1 MLPDGFTFNQAN
13 LQDYVDCP
21 RRFQLRYV
29 QGKRWPAVA
38 AEPLSEH
45 ETFVRRG
52 AQFHRLVERHQ
63 LGLPAE
69 SLIAGLDDP
78 ILRSWWDAYLSFAA
92 LHALPGQRLPEFR
105 LSGELFGVRVV
116 AALDLVVV
124 APGSHVTIF
133 DWKTY
138 SHMPP
143 RSWLATRMQT
153 VLYPYLVA
161 AVGPALWGDWL
172 QPDLVSMVYWG
183 SAAPDSPVT
192 FQHSAE
198 QHRLNGARLRELVQA
213 ILGGE
218 AGAVWPLT
226 AETRLCAHCQFRS
239 HCNRGTVAG
248 AFAGMSDWEE
258 ALPDE
263 LGALLLDDVA
273 EVGF

>member
-29 QGKRWPAVA
+29 QGQRWPAVA
-38 AEPLSEH
+38 AEPLSEQ
-45 ETFVRRG
+45 EAFVRRG

-63 LGLPAE
+63 LGLPPE
-69 SLIAGLDDP
+69 SLTAGLEDSV
-78 ILRSWWDAYLSFAA
+78 LRSWWDAYLSFAA
-92 LHALPGQRLPEFR
+92 LHALPGQRLPEFG
-105 LSGELFGVRVV
+105 LSGGLCGVRVV
-116 AALDLVVV
+116 AVLDLVVV
-124 APGSHVTIF
+124 APGSHVTVF

-138 SHMPP
+138 GHLPP
-143 RSWLATRMQT
+143 RSWLASRMQT

-161 AVGPALWGDWL
+161 AVGPGLWGEWL
-172 QPDLVSMVYWG
+172 QPDLVSMIYWVP
-183 SAAPDSPVT
+183 AVPDSPVV
-192 FQHSAE
+192 FQYSAE
-198 QHRLNGARLRELVQA
+198 QHRQNGARLEGLAQA

-218 AGAVWPLT
+218 AEAVWTLT

-248 AFAGMSDWEE
+248 AFDGLGDWDEI
-258 ALPDE
+258 LPE
-263 LGALLLDDVA
+263 HSGGLQFEDVA